1 MSMLPPKHL
10 HTQCPQCSAAM
21 PATERFCESCGLD
34 REAYLAGHALSEPAF
49 ASARWWILAVA
60 VLMSVGTLI
69 VYMQLGELAQQSPD
83 IEALRLTLI
92 APMAAITLCYF
103 GLWLWSM
110 KQPLAA
116 AVVALVLFVVL
127 QIVNAILDP
136 STLLQGLIVKA
147 IVIGVLVGAVRAGL
161 QAQRARAEYARAN
174 PVPA

>member
-34 REAYLAGHALSEPAF
+34 REAYLAGHALSGPAF

-60 VLMSVGTLI
+60 VLMSVGTL
-69 VYMQLGELAQQSPD
+69 VFYMQLGDLAQQSPA
-83 IEALRLTLI
+83 IEPLRLALT
-92 APMAAITLCYF
+92 APMVAITLCYF

-116 AVVALVLFVVL
+116 SVVALVLFVIL
-127 QIVNAILDP
+127 QIVNAILEP
-136 STLLQGLIVKA
+136 STLFQGIVVKT
-147 IVIGVLVGAVRAGL
+147 IVIVVLVGAVRAGL
-161 QAQRARAEYARAN
+161 QAQRARAEYARVN